1 MPSKIDGR
9 LVTQGELAAIYG
21 ITTKTLREWEARG
34 LPVIERGA
42 KGKTASYNTAA
53 VIRWREAQLLMSA
66 SGGAAAADTA
76 DAKRRRIM
84 ANAAM
89 DEMNLAVRRGELVS
103 IEEVGVAVEAEY
115 SLVRSNFMALP
126 GDVAAELLDRS
137 IPDIQ
142 DILATKVSE
151 ILHGLSADEHF
162 AGRRPA
168 APGAAE
174 RAQANAQ
181 AQPDRMG

>member
-1 MPSKIDGR
+1 
-9 LVTQGELAAIYG
+9 
-21 ITTKTLREWEARG
+21 
-34 LPVIERGA
+34 
-42 KGKTASYNTAA
+42 
-53 VIRWREAQLLMSA
+53 
-66 SGGAAAADTA
+66 
-76 DAKRRRIM
+76 
-84 ANAAM
+84 

-103 IEEVGVAVEAEY
+103 VEEVGVAVEAEY